1 MYEQNGAVSDR
12 PSILRFRE
20 LVSTTRPVVV
30 ERDGH
35 EVALRGYVW
44 GKRIPRGVEAAVTQA
59 YQDFP
64 KTVEA
69 KVDPETHEIVL
80 DARGEP
86 IVETKFEMT
95 DYSEMLTRVACA
107 LVEGLSPLEAEVMRF
122 EEIRELL
129 TYLEYLKPVEQQP
142 EHPLAGQ
149 TTTTSTTGESL
160 PSDSPPPTDLPGA
173 SS

>member
-1 MYEQNGAVSDR
+1 
-12 PSILRFRE
+12 
-20 LVSTTRPVVV
+20 
-30 ERDGH
+30 
-35 EVALRGYVW
+35 
-44 GKRIPRGVEAAVTQA
+44 
-59 YQDFP
+59 
-64 KTVEA
+64 
-69 KVDPETHEIVL
+69 VL